1 MVRHGFHATLTS
13 CHQLCNGAEVLFGNV
28 DGHTFHRLA
37 ANTFNVL
44 RDNLRLTDGQFEA
57 FATHLLD
64 QDGKSQL
71 PAPLNLPR
79 IGTLGW
85 QNLQGHVTHQLAVK
99 TILDLTC
106 GDLRALDTTSHRRSV
121 DTDRHRDRRIING
134 DQRQRTR
141 IFKVDQRFADHDVFN
156 TSNSDDVAG
165 ASSLSRNA
173 LQAFSA

>member
-1 MVRHGFHATLTS
+1 MVRHGFHAPLTG
-13 CHQLCNGAEVLFGNV
+13 CHQLRNRTEILFGNV
-28 DGHTFHRLA
+28 DGHTFHRLT

-44 RDNLRLTDGQFEA
+44 RNNLRLTDGQFEA
-57 FATHLLD
+57 FTTHLLD

-71 PAPLNLPR
+71 ATTLNLPR
-79 IGTLGW
+79 IGTLGR
-85 QNLQGHVTHQLAVK
+85 QNLQGHVAHQLAVK

-134 DQRQRTR
+134 NQWQRTR

-156 TSNSDDVAG
+156 TGNSDDVAG
-165 ASSLSRNA
+165 ASSLSGNA
-173 LQAFSA
+173 LQAFGA